1 MIAVEEPMVSLQNVT
16 KRFKNLTALD
26 QVSVSFARGKIHGI
40 IGRNGSGKTVMFK
53 CICGFMQP
61 TEGKI
66 FVDGEKVV
74 PSAAQDI
81 GIIIE
86 DPGFIPS
93 LSAVKNLQL
102 LASVRRAADK
112 ERVCSAIERVG
123 LDPNSKQH
131 VGKFSLGMRHRLGI
145 AQAIMEK
152 PKMLILDEPM
162 NGLDK
167 HGVEDIRGLLRELC
181 EQEGVT
187 ILMSSHYAEDIEALC
202 DTVCEMDCG
211 KLTRL
216 RGFEQDG
223 LAAE

>member
-1 MIAVEEPMVSLQNVT
+1 MAEYAVELQNVT
-16 KRFKNLTALD
+16 KRFKQFTALN
-26 QVSVSFARGKIHGI
+26 QVSVAFEKGKIHGV

-53 CICGFMQP
+53 CICGFMEATQ
-61 TEGKI
+61 GKI
-66 FVDGEKVV
+66 TVNGQAVV
-74 PSAAQDI
+74 PSVAQDI

-93 LSAVKNLQL
+93 LSAYQNLKL
-102 LASVRRAADK
+102 LAAIKRKITKEEIRAAI
-112 ERVCSAIERVG
+112 AQVG

-152 PKMLILDEPM
+152 PPLLILDEPM

-167 HGVEDIRGLLRELC
+167 QGVEEIRVLLRRLC
-181 EQEGVT
+181 NEQGVT
-187 ILMSSHYAEDIEALC
+187 IIMSSHYAEDIEALC

-211 KLTRL
+211 TLTKL
-216 RGFEQDG
+216 RGF
-223 LAAE
+223 